1 MWARF
6 MGEKIGSIFLECE
19 SEMMNSQGINAKKSS
34 VSRGRWRQPQER
46 DGLGSQ
52 AGKDFPTASMNNGV
66 MMFEPNNTHTG
77 MAQR

>member
-1 MWARF
+1 METAT
-6 MGEKIGSIFLECE
+6 
-19 SEMMNSQGINAKKSS
+19 
-34 VSRGRWRQPQER
+34 ER